1 MINSAFDLLFFGL
14 MSLLLTQLN
23 ILVGIFIIKVMNE
36 AKREKEERE
45 VIEVYGQDNI
55 FELFVGENNE

>member
-14 MSLLLTQLN
+14 MTLLLTQLN